1 MRNLSQVRNKYSISL
16 KQTFY
21 LLFVYI
27 RAGRG
32 FMGCRL
38 STQTLHNYTDRGI
51 YTMEDTQVHPQRTK
65 NGIDDVGTT
74 LSARSTIDMPHTIPF
89 LMAPKLIFLPIFFFF
104 IHNFTFFRFAF
115 RFAKSE
121 KKSRHPLDLWANG
134 GVFFVHTFISFY
146 FFFVQK
152 GSRHELL
159 NRVVMNFLCTQ
170 SVRAV

>member
-51 YTMEDTQVHPQRTK
+51 YTMKDTQVHPQRTK

-89 LMAPKLIFLPIFFFF
+89 LMAPKLIFLPIFFFLHSQF
-104 IHNFTFFRFAF
+104 HILPFRIPVCQIREKIQASIGFMSEWRSFFCP
-115 RFAKSE
+115 
-121 KKSRHPLDLWANG
+121 H
-134 GVFFVHTFISFY
+134 FY
-146 FFFVQK
+146 FILFFFCSK
-152 GSRHELL
+152 RLPL
-159 NRVVMNFLCTQ
+159 
-170 SVRAV
+170 